1 MNIHDVFDRLFDF
14 YKINSLVELSTIFGI
29 SQPALS
35 QWKSRNSISAVKK
48 KCREL
53 GIYDKIFQEK
63 NIHNEENSQQKNINF
78 NENYYDLENEDN
90 DNYYIKL
97 NRKIEEITS
106 NLNSLTIDE
115 KIIDKPTFDLFKES
129 YFMAINSDDLKELR
143 IHIMEYTFKY
153 YFFNFIESKKEKKFE
168 KFLFSLNQ
176 LVIDEKIIDKPTFD
190 LFKES
195 YIKAKLYNDLK
206 NFRIHIME
214 YTFNLYSLLEKNH
227 NQE

>member
-63 NIHNEENSQQKNINF
+63 NIHHKENSQQEDINL
-78 NENYYDLENEDN
+78 NEYYYGLANEDN

-97 NRKIEEITS
+97 IYHK
-106 NLNSLTIDE
+106 
-115 KIIDKPTFDLFKES
+115 
-129 YFMAINSDDLKELR
+129 
-143 IHIMEYTFKY
+143 
-153 YFFNFIESKKEKKFE
+153 
-168 KFLFSLNQ
+168 
-176 LVIDEKIIDKPTFD
+176 V
-190 LFKES
+190 
-195 YIKAKLYNDLK
+195 
-206 NFRIHIME
+206 
-214 YTFNLYSLLEKNH
+214 
-227 NQE
+227 